1 MVGILCGN
9 IDVSIF
15 PARLVSMYSKIDPVC
30 HHCHGKSI
38 YIFCSVLFCF
48 TLLFAMLF
56 ESLPKKIHVEDDI
69 LQDNVQQKMTQ

>member
-15 PARLVSMYSKIDPVC
+15 PPRIVSMYNKIDPV
-30 HHCHGKSI
+30 CHGKSI
-38 YIFCSVLFCF
+38 YIYCSVLFCF